1 MKKKKNAKI
10 ICYMLMSLVCL
21 QQRNVKNSR
30 KLMKI
35 VNIDEEHLH
44 TFQMTCEI
52 SIEFSEKMCL
62 MIVLKVTKNQGF
74 KASLWKI

>member
-1 MKKKKNAKI
+1 
-10 ICYMLMSLVCL
+10 MLMPLACL

-30 KLMKI
+30 KLMEI

-52 SIEFSEKMCL
+52 SMEFSEKMCL
-62 MIVLKVTKNQGF
+62 KRHNKPGL
-74 KASLWKI
+74 

>member
-1 MKKKKNAKI
+1 
-10 ICYMLMSLVCL
+10 MLLSLACL

-35 VNIDEEHLH
+35 VNIDEEHLY

-52 SIEFSEKMCL
+52 SMEFPEKMCL
-62 MIVLKVTKNQGF
+62 MIVLKVTINQGF

>member
-1 MKKKKNAKI
+1 
-10 ICYMLMSLVCL
+10 MLMPSACL

-30 KLMKI
+30 KLMEI

-52 SIEFSEKMCL
+52 SMEFSEKMCL
-62 MIVLKVTKNQGF
+62 KRHNKPGL
-74 KASLWKI
+74 